1 MRSAL
6 LVISLLVLVLPV
18 GASAEQPAAAKSP
31 DACVLTNKEF
41 CGLWELSATRMGG
54 GNVTIMGDRLSWE
67 NGDRA
72 ACIVIDEGEQKG
84 RRFSALRC
92 RKAYNDGAIK
102 DPIFYLIHAHKLPDG
117 LFLVKE
123 DHADCLFAGW
133 YRMLIANDFRVTDT
147 GLSCGGLSTI
157 PYFRPEP

>member
-1 MRSAL
+1 MRLVL
-6 LVISLLVLVLPV
+6 LVMSMLVLALPV
-18 GASAEQPAAAKSP
+18 RASVDHPAAAKTTES
-31 DACVLTNKEF
+31 CILTNKEF

>member
-1 MRSAL
+1 M
-6 LVISLLVLVLPV
+6 SLLFLVLPV

-54 GNVTIMGDRLSWE
+54 GNVTILGDRLSWE

-72 ACIVIDEGEQKG
+72 ACVVIDESEQKG

-92 RKAYNDGAIK
+92 KLTFNDGSIM
-102 DPIFYLIHAHKLPDG
+102 DPVFYLIHARKDPSG
-117 LFLVKE
+117 LFLVSE

-133 YRMLIANDFRVTDT
+133 YRMLMANDLTIADT
-147 GLSCGGLSTI
+147 GLSCGGLSSI